1 MALPTTWSSPA
12 IWCSWR
18 HGGRRSDPLMSCCAI
33 AGQSRCPCDGR
44 YGTPAVSASLESPF
58 ARIGMHE
65 VQVGL
70 STPKGGRPF
79 ARTGMHE
86 VQVGLS
92 KEAGAADKKPDTERR
107 RPFARIGMHEV
118 QVGLSKKA
126 GAADKKPDTEG
137 IQKYK
142 KKVYSLEKPWN
153 TPSRQSGGRQIT
165 RRRGRRGKKQD
176 PLHAGRRHR
185 RSFRRHP
192 PRPCG
197 HRRSRCART
206 GRAPRWHRATGAATG

>member
-1 MALPTTWSSPA
+1 MWQA
-12 IWCSWR
+12 IWDT
-18 HGGRRSDPLMSCCAI
+18 RRLGLLGKPIRPDRDA
-33 AGQSRCPCDGR
+33 R
-44 YGTPAVSASLESPF
+44 SASWAFQEGRSGGKETGHRKAAAHSPGQGCTKCKLGF
-58 ARIGMHE
+58 PRRPERRIRNR
-65 VQVGL
+65 
-70 STPKGGRPF
+70 TPKGGRPF

-92 KEAGAADKKPDTERR
+92 KE
-107 RPFARIGMHEV
+107 
-118 QVGLSKKA
+118 A

-185 RSFRRHP
+185 RSSRRHP

>member
-70 STPKGGRPF
+70 S
-79 ARTGMHE
+79 
-86 VQVGLS
+86 
-92 KEAGAADKKPDTERR
+92 KEAGAADKKPDTV
-107 RPFARIGMHEV
+107 GMHEV

>member
-1 MALPTTWSSPA
+1 MALPTTWSFPA
-12 IWCSWR
+12 IWCSRR
-18 HGGRRSDPLMSCCAI
+18 HGGRRSNPLMPYCAI
-33 AGQSRCPCDGR
+33 AGQSRCPCGRR

-70 STPKGGRPF
+70 S
-79 ARTGMHE
+79 
-86 VQVGLS
+86 
-92 KEAGAADKKPDTERR
+92 KE
-107 RPFARIGMHEV
+107 
-118 QVGLSKKA
+118 A

>member
-58 ARIGMHE
+58 ARI
-65 VQVGL
+65 
-70 STPKGGRPF
+70 
-79 ARTGMHE
+79 GMHE